1 MKKLRVNKK
10 TVLVTAVATAAL
22 TAFSLWQN
30 NDITVSNYEYKS
42 DKINKALDGY
52 KIVQISDLHNK
63 QFGKGQSRLLT
74 EIKALSPDI
83 IVITGDIVDCRRTD
97 INPALDFVTGAVKIA
112 PVYYVSGNHE
122 ELLSLYDAKRLKDGI
137 KQAGAKILINCA
149 VNIEHGGES
158 FCLLGVK
165 DGSETDDLKQLLY
178 TLDSPHNFKV
188 LLAHKPQY
196 LNSYSENSIDLVFS
210 GHAHGGQA
218 RLPFIGG
225 LIAPEQGLFP
235 KYSAGEYVMDDTTMI
250 VSRGLGNSII
260 PVRVSN
266 RPDIVVVELKSV
278 EWGD

>member
-1 MKKLRVNKK
+1 MRKIRISKK
-10 TVLVTAVATAAL
+10 TVLITAVAAAAL

-42 DKINKALDGY
+42 DKINKTLDGY

-63 QFGKGQSRLLT
+63 MFGKEQNRLLAG
-74 EIKALSPDI
+74 IKALSPDI

-97 INPALDFVTGAVKIA
+97 IKPALDLVTGAVKIA

-122 ELLSLYDAKRLKDGI
+122 ELLSLSDKESLIDGI
-137 KQAGAKILINCA
+137 KQAGAKVLINRA
-149 VNIEHGGES
+149 LFIEHGGES
-158 FCLLGVK
+158 FYILGVK
-165 DGSETDDLKQLLY
+165 DGSETDDLKHLLY
-178 TLDSPHNFKV
+178 TLDTPHALKI

-196 LNSYSENSIDLVFS
+196 MESYSENGIDLVFS

-235 KYSAGEYVMDDTTMI
+235 KYSAGEYALGDTAMI

-260 PVRVSN
+260 PIRVFN
-266 RPDIVVVELKSV
+266 RPDIVVVKLKSV
-278 EWGD
+278 E

>member
-1 MKKLRVNKK
+1 MKKSWINKK
-10 TVLVTAVATAAL
+10 TITITAVATAAL

-42 DKINKALDGY
+42 DKINKTLDGY

-63 QFGKGQSRLLT
+63 QFGKEQSRLLS

-83 IVITGDIVDCRRTD
+83 IVITGDIVDCRHTD
-97 INPALDFVTGAVKIA
+97 IKPAFDFVTGAVKIA

-122 ELLSLYDAKRLKDGI
+122 ELLSEYDAKNLKDGI
-137 KQAGAKILINCA
+137 KQAGAEVLINRA
-149 VNIEHGGES
+149 LFIEHGGEN
-158 FCLLGVK
+158 FYILGVK
-165 DGSETDDLKQLLY
+165 DGSETNDLKQLLY
-178 TLDSPHNFKV
+178 TLSCPQSLKI
-188 LLAHKPQY
+188 LLSHKPQY
-196 LNSYSENSIDLVFS
+196 IESYSENGIDLVFS

-235 KYSAGEYVMDDTTMI
+235 KYSAGEYVLGDTAMI

-260 PVRVSN
+260 PVRVFN
-266 RPDIVVVELKSV
+266 RPDIVVVKLKSV
-278 EWGD
+278 E